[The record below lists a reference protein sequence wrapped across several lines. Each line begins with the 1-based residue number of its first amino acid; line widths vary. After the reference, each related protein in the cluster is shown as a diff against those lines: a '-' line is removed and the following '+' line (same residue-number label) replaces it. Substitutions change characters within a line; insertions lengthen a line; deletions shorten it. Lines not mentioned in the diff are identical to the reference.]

1 MTDPATGTF
10 LFLLFVSPICLFV
23 AWSDMKFMRI
33 PNWSVLA
40 LLAVFACSGPF
51 LMPLAEYGWRWVH
64 GLVILGIGFVV
75 SSLRM
80 VGAGDAKF
88 AAAMAPFV
96 ALQDAALVLVLFS
109 AVLLA
114 AFATHR
120 AARRV
125 PALRSLTPDW
135 ESWTR
140 DRDFPMGLAL
150 SGTLMLYLALL
161 LILPAVTLR

>member
-1 MTDPATGTF
+1 MADTATSTLPF
-10 LFLLFVSPICLFV
+10 LVLVAPICLFV

-40 LLAVFACSGPF
+40 LLAVFACAGPF
-51 LMPLAEYGWRWVH
+51 VLPLAEYGWRWVH
-64 GLVILGIGFVV
+64 VLVILGVGFGL
-75 SSLRM
+75 SSARL

-88 AAAMAPFV
+88 AAAMVPFIP
-96 ALQDAALVLVLFS
+96 LQHGTLVLVLFA

-120 AARRV
+120 LARRV
-125 PALRSLTPDW
+125 PRIRSLTPDW

-150 SGTLMLYLALL
+150 SGTLLLYLSLPLL
-161 LILPAVTLR
+161 LPLVTLR